1 MNSKCKMASRIFD
14 EGLCAIPAV
23 YCGDGD
29 TLPTKRDAEHY
40 YYRFGTRSECLK
52 KGFGAGTHIE
62 RKSGL
67 PDDSLQ
73 QIKYVGP
80 VHEKNFKR
88 HGISSLTQLTARYR
102 SSKVNVEKE
111 LSDILKKKGGG
122 LDKRAYN
129 STLLYLHRHG
139 VSKLPQCKKI
149 GTSEVSAAD

>member
-1 MNSKCKMASRIFD
+1 MSRKLFD

-62 RKSGL
+62 RKAGL
-67 PDDSLQ
+67 SDDSLQ

-88 HGISSLTQLTARYR
+88 HGIASLTQLLTRYKKH
-102 SSKVNVEKE
+102 SSGIEDE
-111 LSDILKKKGGG
+111 LSDILRKKGGG

-149 GTSEVSAAD
+149 GTGEVSAAD